1 MITPPPRG
9 PPAHQAQ
16 PSTLE
21 PLLLGHGYA
30 HVPHAAAE
38 HVKQRAAANAAAN
51 VKVQVAAVAAA
62 ARGEAETAA
71 ITAAAAAAAA
81 QKIINSF
88 KRSRERAGQAGKDR
102 AARESKVA
110 MQQHACKQACMHAQE
125 STSAWGPQGPAA
137 SLLVHPSR
145 RPHPSLPVANDEAA
159 ATEVEAITAAQRI
172 IDSFKRSRE
181 KAAAKAD
188 LAVEHASRLTLNR
201 RHRLLRHA
209 APLDC
214 QGTARPADDDV
225 EVAVDRERASAD
237 TTPPA
242 KSARACERAYAW
254 PSPELSTGMH
264 GASSPPPPAR
274 LPAAIV
280 AHRVR
285 VDKREEAGATAAAPQ
300 FAPARQVFDLKELKA
315 EHFKAAQLYHQLAA
329 VPARAWWV
337 DDTQARPRI

>member
-9 PPAHQAQ
+9 PPYRAQ
-16 PSTLE
+16 PSTLG

-88 KRSRERAGQAGKDR
+88 KRSRERAGQADKDR
-102 AARESKVA
+102 AARESE
-110 MQQHACKQACMHAQE
+110 QACMHARQ
-125 STSAWGPQGPAA
+125 SKAAWGAQGPAA
-137 SLLVHPSR
+137 YVGPAAYLLVHPSR
-145 RPHPSLPVANDEAA
+145 RPHSSLPVANDEAA

-214 QGTARPADDDV
+214 QGASRPVHDDV
-225 EVAVDRERASAD
+225 EVAVDGDHASAD

-254 PSPELSTGMH
+254 PSPELSTGLR

-280 AHRVR
+280 AHRVC

-300 FAPARQVFDLKELKA
+300 FVPARQVFDLKELKA
-315 EHFKAAQLYHQLAA
+315 EHVKAAQLYHQLAA